1 MNDEFPGRRVLLVG
15 VCIAACGL
23 ISNVLIGLFY
33 RILIRF
39 SLFDFWSIASLCI
52 LILGLFVAFL
62 GGVIWACTA
71 DKLMSLVSWGIAVAI
86 CAFVIVEVLG
96 VGLLRPTA
104 ILLPVF
110 YAAELTAAFVLM
122 IAIVRFLWGRL
133 MTHD

>member
-1 MNDEFPGRRVLLVG
+1 MNEEFPGRRVLLVG
-15 VCIAACGL
+15 ICIAAFGL
-23 ISNVLIGLFY
+23 VSNVLIGPFY

-71 DKLMSLVSWGIAVAI
+71 DKLASLVSWGIAVAI
-86 CAFVIVEVLG
+86 CAFVMVEVLG

>member
-1 MNDEFPGRRVLLVG
+1 
-15 VCIAACGL
+15 
-23 ISNVLIGLFY
+23 
-33 RILIRF
+33 
-39 SLFDFWSIASLCI
+39 
-52 LILGLFVAFL
+52 
-62 GGVIWACTA
+62 VIWACTA